1 MEPSH
6 QLGMLR
12 GDCLIVVVDYE
23 AVILRFHRVPVH
35 EELVE
40 SGNELFERLIADAPL
55 SAGWIEVS
63 FVYALCKQP
72 SPIPA
77 PDQCCD
83 LEDGL
88 TSFGKRQMDVRLGLL
103 IILFEFGIPSSV
115 AEGPHTIYLRCPESR
130 NFGSPLIVG

>member
-12 GDCLIVVVDYE
+12 GDCLVVVVNDE
-23 AVILRFHRVPVH
+23 AVILRFHGIPVH

-40 SGNELFERLIADAPL
+40 SGNELFERLIADAPP
-55 SAGWIEVS
+55 SAGWIEVG
-63 FVYALCKQP
+63 FIYALRKQP
-72 SPIPA
+72 SPVPA

-83 LEDGL
+83 FEDGP

-103 IILFEFGIPSSV
+103 IVLFEFGIPSSV
-115 AEGPHTIYLRCPESR
+115 AEGPHTIDLCCPESR
-130 NFGSPLIVG
+130 NLGSPLIVG